1 MNKRTS
7 HRDPRTGTSAIG
19 AVFAACALS
28 AGTAAALA
36 PGQEDNVTG
45 AISYT
50 GHQREVL
57 NDFRLADA
65 NRDGVLEA
73 SEYDVFLERRAAKR
87 YLATQ
92 HQREALE
99 TGVTKKRKKNTPT
112 PADET
117 PAGYP
122 MTEHQDSAV
131 RDFDKADASG
141 DRRLSFVEVYH
152 YETFERP
159 GRFPPESA
167 SVPQVVAG
175 HWESV
180 SLEDHPKVITTP
192 PFSAK
197 ALERALSSGGFD
209 MVDANDDG
217 RVSFFEANDKSMMHW
232 NADIY
237 SFELA
242 DVNGNWHLDKKEFR
256 QFQEL
261 ISATV
266 ADARRAG
273 DFPPRQ

>member
-28 AGTAAALA
+28 VGIAAALE
-36 PGQEDNVTG
+36 PSLEVKSSG
-45 AISYT
+45 AVDYT

-57 NDFRLADA
+57 DDFRVADA

-73 SEYDVFLERRAAKR
+73 SEYERFRERRAAKR

-92 HQREALE
+92 HQRETME
-99 TGVTKKRKKNTPT
+99 TDVTKKRRKNTP
-112 PADET
+112 PAADET
-117 PAGYP
+117 PGGFP
-122 MTEHQDSAV
+122 MTEHQESAV

-141 DRRLSFVEVYH
+141 DRRLSFIEVYH

-159 GRFPPESA
+159 GQFPPKSN

-192 PFSAK
+192 PFSVK

-209 MVDANDDG
+209 MVDANNDG
-217 RVSFFEANDKSMMHW
+217 RVSIFEANDKSMLYW
-232 NADIY
+232 TADIY
-237 SFELA
+237 SFEKA
-242 DVNGNWHLDKKEFR
+242 DLNGNWHLDEQEFNR
-256 QFQEL
+256 FQEL